1 MKRYRFR
8 LEPVLRVRRIEEER
22 ALADFAEAQRAEQR
36 THHLQISRFEHY
48 NSIPMPIGRLSA
60 GELLADRAVLER
72 AAAGVVLAAAA
83 HRLAVIDLEARR
95 ADWARAAGRVTSLEN
110 LEERRR
116 GEHLLEVNRAETA
129 ELDELN
135 SARFGRNR

>member
-22 ALADFAEAQRAEQR
+22 AVAEFAEAQRAEQR
-36 THHLQISRFEHY
+36 AQHLQISRFEHY
-48 NSIPMPIGRLSA
+48 NSIPEPVGILSA
-60 GELLADRAVLER
+60 DAFLADRAVLER
-72 AAAGVVLAAAA
+72 AAAGVVAAAGV
-83 HRLAVIDLEARR
+83 HRLASIELEERR
-95 ADWARAAGRVTSLEN
+95 EGWATAAGRVTSLEN
-110 LEERRR
+110 LEERHR

-135 SARFGRNR
+135 SARFGRKQ